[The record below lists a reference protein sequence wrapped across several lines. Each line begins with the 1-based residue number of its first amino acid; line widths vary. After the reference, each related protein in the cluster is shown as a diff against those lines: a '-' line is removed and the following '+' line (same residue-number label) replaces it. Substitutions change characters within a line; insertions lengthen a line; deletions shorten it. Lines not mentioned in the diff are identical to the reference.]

1 MSSLNVL
8 HVSPTYYPATYWGG
22 PVFSTLALADGVAAE
37 PDITLEV
44 LTTDAASPDPS
55 DRLPIRRR
63 RFPAG
68 YDVVYAHRIAGRDTS
83 PGLLARLLPA
93 VARAD
98 IVHLTATYCFPTL
111 PTLFA
116 CRLLGRPVVWSP
128 RGAIQARLEWAEA
141 QSRRKVAFERIAR
154 LLAPAATVIHA
165 TAPREAELTARAM
178 PGMSVELVPN
188 SVKIPSEPS
197 SFVRRAPGDRP
208 LRLMFLSR
216 LHPKKGLELLLEALA
231 GLSGASLDVY
241 GGGAANYLATL
252 RAAVGRLGLTKRVTF
267 HGHVDGAAREAAY
280 RTADL
285 FVLPSHSENFGNA
298 IAEALAYGVPVVTT
312 TATPWRE
319 VEMRGCGAC
328 VVPEAAAIGAA
339 ITRLAPRDLAAMGRL
354 GRAYMVDAFSPAAVT
369 RDMLRLYRTLA
380 ASPQGRRSLMPARQE
395 F

>member
-22 PVFSTLALADGVAAE
+22 PVFSTRDLADGIAAE
-37 PDITLEV
+37 PDIELKV
-44 LTTDAASPDPS
+44 LTTDAAGPNPS

-68 YDVVYAHRIAGRDTS
+68 YDVVYTRRIAGRDTS

-111 PTLFA
+111 PTLLA
-116 CRLLGRPVVWSP
+116 SRLLGRPVVWSP
-128 RGAIQARLEWAEA
+128 RGAIQARMEWSEA
-141 QSRRKVAFERIAR
+141 QSRRKVAFERVAR
-154 LLAPAATVIHA
+154 ILAPAATVIHA
-165 TAPREAELTARAM
+165 TAPVEAELTARAM
-178 PGMSVELVPN
+178 PGMRVELVPN
-188 SVKIPSEPS
+188 SVRIPTEPS
-197 SFVRRAPGDRP
+197 GFVRREPGERP

-216 LHPKKGLELLLEALA
+216 LHAKKGLELLLKALA
-231 GLSGASLDVY
+231 GLPGPILDVY
-241 GGGAANYLATL
+241 GGGTADYLAAL
-252 RAAVGRLGLTKRVTF
+252 HAEVGRLGLTERVTF

-298 IAEALAYGVPVVTT
+298 VAEALAYGVPVVTT

-319 VEMRGCGAC
+319 VETRGCGAW
-328 VVPEAAAIGAA
+328 VAPDAEAIRAAIA
-339 ITRLAPRDLAAMGRL
+339 RLAPRDLAAMGRI
-354 GRAYMVDAFSPAAVT
+354 GRAYMTDAFSPAAVT
-369 RDMLRLYRTLA
+369 RDMLRLYHSLA
-380 ASPQGRRSLMPARQE
+380 ATRQRARSLTPAGQE